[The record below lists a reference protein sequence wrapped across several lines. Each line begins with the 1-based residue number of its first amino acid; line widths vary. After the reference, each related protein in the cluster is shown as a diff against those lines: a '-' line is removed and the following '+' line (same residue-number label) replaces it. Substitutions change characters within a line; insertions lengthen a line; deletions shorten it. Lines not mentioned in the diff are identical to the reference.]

1 MRDFIFLNSKII
13 VDGDCSHEIRSQLI
27 LGRKAGTN
35 LGSVLKSR
43 DTDLLTMIHIVKA
56 VAFPVSHTVVRAK
69 P

>member
-43 DTDLLTMIHIVKA
+43 DTDLLTMIG
-56 VAFPVSHTVVRAK
+56 RAHV
-69 P
+69 